1 MAIDDSITHVVLT
14 GGIGSRLWPL
24 SRKSQPKQYLELF
37 DGQSLFEKTVA
48 RNENVSNKTIVV
60 GNIENYKMSN
70 AIMSKFNKPF
80 THIIEAVPR
89 NTAAAIA
96 FAAFASNPEA
106 VLLITPSDHVIEGS
120 DLYDAAL
127 KQAIALANQDYLV
140 TFGIKPTKPETGYG
154 YIEFENENVIAFH
167 EKPNLETATTYLENG
182 NYFWNSGL
190 FCFKAG
196 KFLAELE
203 KQEPEVYKASK
214 LVWEANKSG
223 FLDYELSLKIPSI
236 SVDYAVMERSNDI
249 KVVPTHFDWSDLGSF
264 ESVYDYLVQK
274 GHPMDA
280 NRNIVIGTSKHTT
293 FIGVKNCILIYT
305 ADALMVLQKENSQ
318 EVKQVYQQLESIA
331 SPLL

>member
-1 MAIDDSITHVVLT
+1 MAISSVTHVVLT

-24 SRKSQPKQYLELF
+24 SRKTLPKQYLELF
-37 DGQSLFEKTVA
+37 DGESLFEKTVA
-48 RNENVSNKTIVV
+48 RNQNVSNKMIVV

-70 AIMSKFNKPF
+70 LIMSKFNRPF

-96 FAAFASNPEA
+96 FAAFASKPEDI
-106 VLLITPSDHVIEGS
+106 LLITPSDHIIDGEDS
-120 DLYDAAL
+120 YPDAL
-127 KQAIALANQDYLV
+127 QRAIALANQNYLV
-140 TFGIKPTKPETGYG
+140 TFGIKPAKPETGYG
-154 YIEFENENVIAFH
+154 YIEFEGENVIAFH
-167 EKPNLETATTYLENG
+167 EKPNLETAKMYLKNG

-196 KFLAELE
+196 KFLSELE
-203 KQEPEVYKASK
+203 KQEPEVYWASK
-214 LVWEANKSG
+214 AVWESNKDG
-223 FLDYELSLKIPSI
+223 FLDYELSLAIPSI
-236 SVDYAVMERSNDI
+236 SIDYAVMERSKDI
-249 KVVPTHFDWSDLGSF
+249 KVVPAQFEWSDLGSF
-264 ESVYDYLVQK
+264 ESVYDYLVEK
-274 GHPMDA
+274 DHPIDV
-280 NRNIVIGTSKHTT
+280 NRNIVIGTSMHTT

>member
-80 THIIEAVPR
+80 THIVEAVPR

-127 KQAIALANQDYLV
+127 KQSIALANQDYLV
-140 TFGIKPTKPETGYG
+140 TFGIKPSKPETGYG

-167 EKPNLETATTYLENG
+167 EKPNLETATTYLEKG

-214 LVWEANKSG
+214 LAWEANKSG

-249 KVVPTHFDWSDLGSF
+249 KVVSTHFDWSDLGSF

-274 GHPMDA
+274 GHPMDS
-280 NRNIVIGTSKHTT
+280 NWNIVIGTSKHTT

>member
-1 MAIDDSITHVVLT
+1 MAINTVTHVVLT

-24 SRKSQPKQYLELF
+24 SRKTLPKQYLELF
-37 DGQSLFEKTVA
+37 DGESLFEKTVA
-48 RNENVSNKTIVV
+48 RNQDVSNKMIVV

-70 AIMSKFNKPF
+70 SIMSKFNIPF

-96 FAAFASNPEA
+96 FAAFASKPED
-106 VLLITPSDHVIEGS
+106 VLLITPSDHIIEGN
-120 DLYDAAL
+120 DAYASAL
-127 KQAIALANQDYLV
+127 QQAITLANQDFLV

-167 EKPNLETATTYLENG
+167 EKPNLETAKTYLKKG

-196 KFLAELE
+196 KFLEELE
-203 KQEPEVYKASK
+203 KQEPEVYTTSKAA
-214 LVWEANKSG
+214 WGTNNDG
-223 FLDYELSLKIPSI
+223 FLDYDLSLSIPSI
-236 SVDYAVMERSNDI
+236 SIDYAVMERSKDI
-249 KVVPTHFDWSDLGSF
+249 KVVPAHFEWSDLGSF

-274 GHPMDA
+274 GHPIDS
-280 NRNIVIGTSKHTT
+280 NRNIVIGTSMHTT

>member
-1 MAIDDSITHVVLT
+1 MAIDNSITHVVLT

-37 DGQSLFEKTVA
+37 DGESLFEKTVM
-48 RNENVSNKTIVV
+48 RNENVSNKMIVV
-60 GNIENYKMSN
+60 GNVENYQMSE

-80 THIIEAVPR
+80 THIVEAVPR

-96 FAAFASNPEA
+96 FAAFASEPED

-120 DLYDAAL
+120 DLYDTAL

-190 FCFKAG
+190 FCFKSG
-196 KFLAELE
+196 KFLEELE
-203 KQEPEVYKASK
+203 KQEPEVYLASK
-214 LVWEANKSG
+214 LVWEANKNG
-223 FLDYELSLKIPSI
+223 FLDQELSLNIPSI
-236 SVDYAVMERSNDI
+236 SVDYAVMERSKDI

-264 ESVYDYLVQK
+264 ESVYDYLIQK

-280 NRNIVIGTSKHTT
+280 NGNIVLGTAKHTT
-293 FIGVKNCILIYT
+293 FIGVKNCILVYT

-318 EVKQVYQQLESIA
+318 EVKQVYQQLEAIA